1 MSNTPGGM
9 PPLNV
14 QIRISTTGAGSAASA
29 MRSVA
34 GASGAMGSS
43 IASSAVPIRM
53 MGDAM
58 RQTASLIKYS
68 VIGGF
73 LNMGKAAMDASRQME
88 VSLSRI
94 RGLVGESASQVE
106 IYKQSILGLAGATS
120 RAPQELADALYF
132 ITSAGIKGAAALDVL
147 KESAKSATAGLGE
160 TNTVADALTSILN
173 AYGESAYTAAQAND
187 ILVATVR
194 EGKAEADQ
202 FAPALGKVLP
212 VAAAYGA
219 SFEDVSAGV
228 AALTRGGASAGTSAI
243 YLRQVLSQLLKP
255 SKQAADQMRAVG
267 TSAEDMRTR
276 IQEDG
281 LLAALEHLNTQL
293 GGNEAEVAAA
303 GLTKVFGNVRALTAV
318 FSLLGPN
325 LEANRDIFYELNN
338 ATGDANA
345 AFEEA
350 AQTADARLRS
360 ALAEVQAL
368 MVKLGDQIMPVVAD
382 LAEFGGAIVRVVNS
396 VVALT
401 GKLGPVGSVLGRI
414 TKYFLGVTTVA
425 FLFAKSALFVFTRG
439 ASLLRLFAN
448 MQITI
453 KGLTTGIRTA
463 SGTTRGLGASMGFLS
478 AKTGMT
484 AATQTALNAA
494 TVKGTIT
501 EKAFYTQ
508 VANTTTNQSLKAL
521 ATQRAASAAAGAT
534 VANQGLA
541 WSELIAAA
549 NAKILGRALMNMIP
563 IVGTVITVGLLVM
576 DIFKGIF
583 GKKKSKEDSD
593 GITERAKSL
602 SELNKILNYTVK
614 LATSGFVIKVKTQ
627 TNEDGETPFEQ
638 FKKTIPQDFKDAI
651 DEVNKSNADVAERA
665 SLAAGFLSQLEGL
678 SDKERMQFASFL
690 GDLLAVDEKDILSLD
705 YSSARDGISA
715 AVDGI
720 FDQAFQ
726 GSDKKYKDEVL
737 KKVGTPL
744 VTAGEQLNALF
755 SNIVS
760 ADNQSGAYEDTL
772 SIIGDAGDAV
782 GNLVDTTGDVVS
794 FSQGMKLVRES
805 LMKVGATEGAITD
818 FLGQYQSSVLKSITA
833 TANFTKDST
842 DLQTAFKETS
852 NLTEFEKVIKKSGVS
867 STDAA
872 AAVKELAEAFDT
884 DKVLTGS
891 EQVEI
896 FTGVIDKYAEK
907 AKDADQVQKD
917 VMGSAYDLGSE
928 FGNGLSPAIREL
940 ADEFEA
946 AKGAMDNFQKG
957 QEAIKGTAVDLD
969 DASVEYRDS
978 LRGLNEALK
987 DSGGSIDNSA
997 LGDKAKGAIKDVQQ
1011 SILDYVN
1018 AYQVANPG
1026 ASVEEV
1032 SSVAREKLV
1041 QGYAAVKDVFKRTGV
1056 DIQKGNEYL
1065 NSIKFDFTNTGVLE
1079 DYISTYFGAGT
1090 DLKALADKVAPQLPK
1105 AVLDSIAAGTVAD
1118 GGAAALAAEPGIQ
1131 AMGDAIL
1138 QQFKDYWLIQS
1149 PSKVMKEEIGYRL
1162 VDGIVAGINDPR
1174 SALKIQNALD
1184 NISVNANNARAL
1196 KAAEQRGAAIAAAYA
1211 NGILGR
1217 TAATTIPAVEV
1228 VPNDALGNNFDPAA
1242 PSTGTGGSKDEATPA
1257 EKRGDAFRGGK
1268 QYGRYFKEGITRG
1281 LAESFLK
1288 DKGKITTPVMDLIEK
1303 IIGDASSALG
1313 TIGKYIDAQLN
1324 FQKALSEN
1332 LKLANEQ
1339 MLLQSNVAKAERDA
1353 AFAKRKFGAQ
1363 GGAAVT
1369 DYEIAQIEDLQKT
1382 LEKVTRDYAMRR
1394 VDIRAV
1400 IDAENALREAQAA
1413 SVEVSKDVISA
1424 DNAVIDANLALKTAG
1439 LEASKSIYDIVEAQS
1454 KLTEAAIDFRINGKQ
1469 ATAVF
1474 ERFANEALPGLA
1486 YQVDQATG
1494 VMYQAGVALTDD
1506 NGLFLKSI
1514 KSLGQKVF
1522 EALTEAAVEAGA
1534 VSVTPE
1540 FTQPARPIDTPAGA
1554 ETARSVPSKAERAN
1568 KNSPFFGQ
1576 KEDGSLYAGFRDAVL
1591 DLHPNYRLGTEHTL
1605 QEAKSDFKNLYDL
1618 YLKNNKVRLAMGG
1631 LVTRPT
1637 LATIGEN
1644 GPEMVVPL
1652 NGVGVTT
1659 ALERLSAVRSLNTET
1674 TSGGREQIFNITVN
1688 NPVPETASESISRR
1702 MRSLSTAG
1710 LFG

>member
-1 MSNTPGGM
+1 MD
-9 PPLNV
+9 V
-14 QIRISTTGAGSAASA
+14 FK
-29 MRSVA
+29 SV
-34 GASGAMGSS
+34 
-43 IASSAVPIRM
+43 
-53 MGDAM
+53 
-58 RQTASLIKYS
+58 
-68 VIGGF
+68 
-73 LNMGKAAMDASRQME
+73 
-88 VSLSRI
+88 
-94 RGLVGESASQVE
+94 
-106 IYKQSILGLAGATS
+106 
-120 RAPQELADALYF
+120 
-132 ITSAGIKGAAALDVL
+132 
-147 KESAKSATAGLGE
+147 
-160 TNTVADALTSILN
+160 
-173 AYGESAYTAAQAND
+173 
-187 ILVATVR
+187 
-194 EGKAEADQ
+194 
-202 FAPALGKVLP
+202 
-212 VAAAYGA
+212 
-219 SFEDVSAGV
+219 
-228 AALTRGGASAGTSAI
+228 
-243 YLRQVLSQLLKP
+243 
-255 SKQAADQMRAVG
+255 
-267 TSAEDMRTR
+267 
-276 IQEDG
+276 
-281 LLAALEHLNTQL
+281 
-293 GGNEAEVAAA
+293 
-303 GLTKVFGNVRALTAV
+303 
-318 FSLLGPN
+318 
-325 LEANRDIFYELNN
+325 
-338 ATGDANA
+338 
-345 AFEEA
+345 
-350 AQTADARLRS
+350 
-360 ALAEVQAL
+360 
-368 MVKLGDQIMPVVAD
+368 
-382 LAEFGGAIVRVVNS
+382 
-396 VVALT
+396 
-401 GKLGPVGSVLGRI
+401 
-414 TKYFLGVTTVA
+414 
-425 FLFAKSALFVFTRG
+425 
-439 ASLLRLFAN
+439 
-448 MQITI
+448 
-453 KGLTTGIRTA
+453 
-463 SGTTRGLGASMGFLS
+463 
-478 AKTGMT
+478 
-484 AATQTALNAA
+484 
-494 TVKGTIT
+494 
-501 EKAFYTQ
+501 
-508 VANTTTNQSLKAL
+508 
-521 ATQRAASAAAGAT
+521 
-534 VANQGLA
+534 
-541 WSELIAAA
+541 
-549 NAKILGRALMNMIP
+549 
-563 IVGTVITVGLLVM
+563 
-576 DIFKGIF
+576 F
-583 GKKKSKEDSD
+583 GKKKSKDDAD
-593 GITERAKSL
+593 GISERAKSL

-614 LATSGFVIKVKTQ
+614 LATSGFVIEVKTQ

-678 SDKERMQFASFL
+678 SDKERMLFASFL

-1032 SSVAREKLV
+1032 SRVAREKLV

-1196 KAAEQRGAAIAAAYA
+1196 RAAEQRGAAIAAAYA
-1211 NGILGR
+1211 NGILGK
-1217 TAATTIPAVEV
+1217 TAATMIPTADII
-1228 VPNDALGNNFDPAA
+1228 PNNPLDGNTGFDPNEK
-1242 PSTGTGGSKDEATPA
+1242 TGTTGGGKDEATPA